1 MAISRS
7 CVFDFLLK
15 FSSSEVRVLM
25 SVKNEYFITT
35 VSFSL
40 FSSPFRS
47 CLYAGAVMTLTSM

>member
-1 MAISRS
+1 MAISLA

-40 FSSPFRS
+40 FSSPFWS
-47 CLYAGAVMTLTSM
+47 CLYADAVMRVTNM